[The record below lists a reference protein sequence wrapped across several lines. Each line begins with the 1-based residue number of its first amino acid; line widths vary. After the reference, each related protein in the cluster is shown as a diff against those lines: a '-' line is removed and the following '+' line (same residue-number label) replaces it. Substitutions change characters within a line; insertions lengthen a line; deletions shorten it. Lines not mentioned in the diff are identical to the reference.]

1 MSFAAAQ
8 QEVLL
13 DRLNER
19 HDAARQRAVITAD
32 ELVAKLRSWARG
44 GAAPRPCLVRRVE
57 HADVLDLRG
66 FRCNRR
72 LDLSGFYFEVAVDL
86 RDSRI
91 DGPLFIRDAVFEF
104 GLHLGGARIKGAF
117 DVTRSIFE
125 HPDPEVG
132 RVVSKPAGD
141 GRALLD
147 LNHATVTG
155 DVAFDDALVAGA
167 VDLACCRIT
176 GDVYFHR
183 LQATGAVDLRNA
195 TVAGSV
201 RSQSQASEA
210 DEADDPFGGVARA
223 ATLSMGAARLRGGLQ
238 LEGFSGGS
246 IEGESLQ
253 AGFVR
258 IGRAA
263 VASLGLRGARIS
275 GSAALTAC
283 DVEAGIDLRNFETD
297 EIVLAGCAC
306 RELVLTA
313 ARIRRAAWLTP
324 YGNRV
329 LHVRDRLDAYA
340 LSVGM
345 DLRLAGVDAS
355 IAPLDLRNARLGS
368 LLVSPGLHEPE
379 PGRVAPV
386 DARFGRLDGRGI
398 EVEGNVEI
406 AAQLI
411 GPVDLDS
418 ATIRGR
424 LDFAARRIESDLP
437 FEGPTEWF
445 EWACRHAREHGF
457 SYEPTPYD
465 FSELAPPGC
474 GQVSLRL
481 MSCAGDVDL
490 SRLTIAP
497 TSPGVASLDASGA
510 DIKGSLLLCD
520 PASASGGEGLVLL
533 DENATV
539 LAGGAR
545 IGHLRVSG
553 ESFVWHP
560 EVHVVGTSWTVLD
573 VFVFA
578 VSVLGLLAFAGAA
591 LAGLGAI
598 AWDGGGFADFPAVA
612 VEPGANPAWKYGGV
626 AILLLVLGLAC
637 LREAWRVFAITL
649 DKPASDRSTR
659 GIRRLSP
666 RALAQ
671 HHLLQLHGIDRR
683 ELTLASLQLWFR
695 VLLSAALCAL
705 VAWPYLHPASAASP
719 GALRIPLLA
728 VVALLLWAYVRSLLA
743 TLHAHACSSKP
754 PSRQPPSSVALTFFR
769 GLKNAAAILVA
780 ADVWA
785 LYGVALA
792 LSWSRIA
799 VPGFVMQRP
808 LATLAIFLVL
818 PFAALWSTRRLQVW
832 IRRRV
837 QQKAEQAPP
846 PADEAPPPAGEV
858 PSLREVF
865 EESVRPGPVEDPVV
879 PDRRPRPDIAGLS
892 LHVMAFRDVMQVA
905 TGNVIKSSTY
915 RGQRAALDL
924 DRASIGDLEILK
936 PIPRYVG
943 ISNLTVQRWRIDGAD
958 EVQNT
963 LEVLDHAAEFE
974 ADMYQKVAD
983 TLRNGG
989 QRADAEV
996 VHRASRRQARWRE
1009 TRWGKTLLSLL
1020 HGLIGYGTHRGPLL
1034 AVMGLWFVF
1043 TATWFGAEYERVL
1056 GPGPAYALDALQI
1069 GDCNVELAHTTVD
1082 ECRLLNDL
1090 AVKPLQPPDL
1100 SNRVARAL
1108 SVAIRYHIPIIPWD
1122 MYPYAQPKETYVWA
1136 YTVFVTAVHWILWP
1150 LLLASLIPAVL
1161 PRGTRD

>member
-1 MSFAAAQ
+1 MSFPAARQ
-8 QEVLL
+8 KVLL
-13 DRLNER
+13 DRLNEW
-19 HDAARQRAVITAD
+19 HHAARERGIVTATD
-32 ELVAKLRSWARG
+32 LAAKLRRWTRG
-44 GAAPRPCLVRRVE
+44 GEAPRPCLVRRVE
-57 HADVLDLRG
+57 QDDVLDLRG

-91 DGPLFIRDAVFEF
+91 DGPLILRDTVFEF

-117 DVTRSIFE
+117 DVTGSTFE

-155 DVAFDDALVAGA
+155 DVTLDDVLVAGA

-201 RSQSQASEA
+201 RSQSEASEA
-210 DEADDPFGGVARA
+210 SEADDPFGGVARA
-223 ATLSMGAARLRGGLQ
+223 AALSMGAARLRGGLQ
-238 LEGFSGGS
+238 LEGFSGGPV
-246 IEGESLQ
+246 EGESLQ
-253 AGFVR
+253 AEFVR
-258 IGRAA
+258 VGRAD
-263 VASLGLRGARIS
+263 VASLGLRSARIS
-275 GSAALTAC
+275 GAVALTAC
-283 DVEAGIDLRNFETD
+283 DVGAAIDLRNCETD
-297 EIVLAGCAC
+297 ELVLAGCTC
-306 RELVLTA
+306 EDLILTA
-313 ARIRRAAWLTP
+313 GRVRRVAWVMP
-324 YGNRV
+324 HGSRV
-329 LHVRDRLDAYA
+329 PLVRQHLDAYA

-345 DLRLAGVDAS
+345 DFKLAGIDAS

-368 LLVSPGLHEPE
+368 LVISPGLHEAE
-379 PGRVAPV
+379 PGTVATV
-386 DARFGRLDGRGI
+386 SARFGRLDGRGI
-398 EVEGNVEI
+398 EVDGNVEI
-406 AAQLI
+406 VAQLI
-411 GPVDLDS
+411 GPVDLTS

-424 LDFAARRIESDLP
+424 LDFAACRMEGDLP
-437 FEGPTEWF
+437 LETTTEWF
-445 EWACRHAREHGF
+445 EWACRHAHEHGLSF
-457 SYEPTPYD
+457 VPTPFD
-465 FSELAPPGC
+465 FVDMPPTYT

-481 MSCAGDVDL
+481 LSCTGDADL
-490 SRLTIAP
+490 SRLTIAS
-497 TSPGVASLDASGA
+497 TSADVASLDVSGA
-510 DIKGSLLLCD
+510 DIKGSLLLCG
-520 PASASGGEGLVLL
+520 PASAAGGEGLVLL
-533 DENATV
+533 DEDATV

-553 ESFVWHP
+553 ESFVSQP
-560 EVHVVGTSWTVLD
+560 QVRVVGMSWTMLD
-573 VFVFA
+573 VVVAA
-578 VSVLGLLAFAGAA
+578 VGALGLLALAGAA

-598 AWDGGGFADFPAVA
+598 VRDGGLGAFAGLLAVT
-612 VEPGANPAWKYGGV
+612 VDPGANAAWKYGGV
-626 AILLLVLGLAC
+626 AILLLALGIAC
-637 LREAWRVFAITL
+637 LAEAGRVFAMTL
-649 DKPASDRSTR
+649 DPMAR
-659 GIRRLSP
+659 GLRRLAP

-671 HHLLQLHGIDRR
+671 HHLLHLHGIDRH

-695 VLLSAALCAL
+695 VLLAAALCAF
-705 VAWPYLHPASAASP
+705 VAWPYVHPASPASP
-719 GALRIPLLA
+719 GALLIPLLA
-728 VVALLLWAYVRSLLA
+728 VVALILWAYVRSLLA
-743 TLHAHACSSKP
+743 TLHAHACSSSGAS
-754 PSRQPPSSVALTFFR
+754 SRRGPSSAALTFFR
-769 GLKNAAAILVA
+769 GLKNLAAIVVA
-780 ADVWA
+780 ADVWV

-792 LSWSRIA
+792 LYWSRTA
-799 VPGFVMQRP
+799 VPEVVLQRP
-808 LATLAIFLVL
+808 LAALAAFLVL
-818 PFAALWSTRRLQVW
+818 PFAGIWATRTLQLRIRRRLQE
-832 IRRRV
+832 R
-837 QQKAEQAPP
+837 
-846 PADEAPPPAGEV
+846 ADEAPPPADEV
-858 PSLREVF
+858 PSLREAF
-865 EESVRPGPVEDPVV
+865 EESVRPGSAEDPVEDPIV

-943 ISNLTVQRWRIDGAD
+943 ISNLTVQRWRIDGAG

-1034 AVMGLWFVF
+1034 AVMGLWLVF
-1043 TATWFGAEYERVL
+1043 TATWFGAEYEQVL

-1069 GDCNVELAHTTVD
+1069 GDCEVQLEQTAVD
-1082 ECRLLNDL
+1082 ECRLLKDL

-1100 SNRVARAL
+1100 SNRVARAV

-1136 YTVFVTAVHWILWP
+1136 YTAFVTAVHWILWP
-1150 LLLASLIPAVL
+1150 LLLASLIPALL
-1161 PRGTRD
+1161 PHGTRD